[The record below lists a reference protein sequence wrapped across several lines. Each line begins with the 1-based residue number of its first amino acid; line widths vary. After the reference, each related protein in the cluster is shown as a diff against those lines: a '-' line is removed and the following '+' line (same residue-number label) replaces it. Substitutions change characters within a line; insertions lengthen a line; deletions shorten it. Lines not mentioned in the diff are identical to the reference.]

1 MQGICPGQCHRS
13 LGWSACRKVLERSSG
28 IQSVTISFVSWSTQF
43 RDYTLLFISNRGKEQ
58 DRECWMTGTNEPQHS
73 CSARMTQRTQ
83 RETLKT

>member
-1 MQGICPGQCHRS
+1 MQGICPGQRHKS
-13 LGWSACRKVLERSSG
+13 PGWSACRKVLERSSG

-43 RDYTLLFISNRGKEQ
+43 RDYTLLFISNREKEQ